1 VILEAMAQGTPV
13 ITTDHT
19 AGPDVIENGTDGF
32 IVPVRSAEAI
42 AERLDL
48 LASDSE
54 RLIAIK
60 SMAKQK
66 AASRGWATY
75 RQRLV
80 EVARE
85 VMAS

>member
-1 VILEAMAQGTPV
+1 MFLGPVLATTVQSGYFLLEGLT
-13 ITTDHT
+13 
-19 AGPDVIENGTDGF
+19 NGTDGF

-48 LASDSE
+48 LASDPE

-66 AASRGWATY
+66 AASRGWAMY